1 MCSYPVS
8 PDVLILSCDFTYFHT
23 LCMQAL
29 KALER
34 LHICA
39 VSPEPSLLAYGI
51 SAKISVADSYIL
63 PEEAEWINLCVPKEN
78 IVQITKLL

>member
-39 VSPEPSLLAYGI
+39 VSPEPSLLAYMI
-51 SAKISVADSYIL
+51 IPKSQLLTPYIL
-63 PEEAEWINLCVPKEN
+63 PEEAEWINLCVPKR
-78 IVQITKLL
+78 I